1 MFEKQD
7 IEKNLLWLET
17 VKTNVLKD
25 FKTYLTDK
33 RIPLEERYRMFNKHI
48 HLFPNDDTTSYFFNL
63 DLSYFSNYIERNEL
77 ISYSWLIDNLKYNL
91 KANDMLELYKK
102 QELNEELFN
111 DLFGNI
117 DRVATIEEWNVLSKN
132 KINEYI
138 EKILADGRSGFRYD
152 W

>member
-7 IEKNLLWLET
+7 IEKNLVWLET
-17 VKTNVLKD
+17 IKTNVLKD

-33 RIPLEERYRMFNKHI
+33 RIPLEERYRMFIKHT
-48 HLFPNDDTTSYFFNL
+48 HLFPSDNTNSDFFNL
-63 DLSYFSNYIERNEL
+63 DLSYFTNYTERNEL
-77 ISYSWLIDNLKYNL
+77 VDYSSILDNLEYKL
-91 KANDMLELYKK
+91 KATDMLELYKK
-102 QELNEELFN
+102 QKESQELFD

-138 EKILADGRSGFRYD
+138 EKVLAEGNSGFRYD

>member
-7 IEKNLLWLET
+7 IEKNLVWLET
-17 VKTNVLKD
+17 IKTNVLKD

-48 HLFPNDDTTSYFFNL
+48 HLFPSDDTNSDFFNL
-63 DLSYFSNYIERNEL
+63 DLSYFTNYIERNEL
-77 ISYSWLIDNLKYNL
+77 VDYSSILDNLEYKL
-91 KANDMLELYKK
+91 KATDMLELYKK
-102 QELNEELFN
+102 EKANQELFN

-117 DRVATIEEWNVLSKN
+117 DRVASIEEWNVLAQN

-138 EKILADGRSGFRYD
+138 EKILEEGCSGFRFN